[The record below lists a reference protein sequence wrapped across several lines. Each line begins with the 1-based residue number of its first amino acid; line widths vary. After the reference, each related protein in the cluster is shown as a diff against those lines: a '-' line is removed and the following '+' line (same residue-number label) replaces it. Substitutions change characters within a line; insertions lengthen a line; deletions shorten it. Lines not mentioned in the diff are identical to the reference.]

1 MRSEA
6 ARTKAL
12 LARLRAGEVLLAD
25 GATGTMLQGVGLE
38 AGQAPERWVLEQPDR
53 IRALHRSYVDAGS
66 DLILTCTFG
75 GTRYR
80 LASHGLADRVVEVN
94 RRAAELAREIAREST
109 RESAGKEVYVVG
121 DMGPTGQLLHPLGP
135 LTPQEVADAYAKQA
149 AGLVEGGVDLL
160 LIETMSDLSEAEAA
174 IAGARRV
181 SDLPIAC
188 TFSFDT
194 HGRTM
199 MGLRPGMVA
208 QRIGPQVEAVGA
220 NCGRDPSEYP
230 DIIRA
235 MRQALLKVSPRTILW
250 AKPNAGLP
258 RLVEDTVAYDA
269 TPEQMGQITLE
280 LRQAGAQVFGGCCG
294 TTPAHLA
301 AMAEALRSGDN
312 T

>member
-1 MRSEA
+1 MRNLPT
-6 ARTKAL
+6 RTKAL
-12 LARLRAGEVLLAD
+12 LARLRAGGVLLAD
-25 GATGTMLQGVGLE
+25 GATGTMLQGVGLD
-38 AGQAPERWVLEQPDR
+38 AGQAPELWVLEQPDR
-53 IRALHRSYVDAGS
+53 IRALHRSYIEVGS

-80 LASHGLADRVVEVN
+80 LEGHGLADRVVEVN
-94 RRAAELAREIAREST
+94 RRAAELAREV
-109 RESAGKEVYVVG
+109 AGDEVFVVG
-121 DMGPTGQLLHPLGP
+121 DMGPTGQLLQPLGP
-135 LTPQEVADAYAKQA
+135 LTVQEVADAYAEQA
-149 AGLVEGGVDLL
+149 TGLVEGGVDLL
-160 LIETMSDLSEAEAA
+160 LIETMSDLGEAEAA

-199 MGLRPGMVA
+199 MGLRPETVA
-208 QRIGPQVEAVGA
+208 QRIGPYVEAVGA
-220 NCGRDPSEYP
+220 NCGRDPAEYP

-235 MRQALLKVSPRTILW
+235 MRTALAQVSPKTILW

-258 RLVEDTVAYDA
+258 RIVEDTVAYNA
-269 TPEQMGQITLE
+269 TPEEMGQIMLE

-301 AMAEALRSGDN
+301 AMAEALKSGDD